1 MICRD
6 CLIHL
11 RSPFSAILSCPIQY
25 WNVAES
31 SVPRSF
37 RSSMELPWPEISS
50 TIEHHNRD
58 SIKQEI
64 GLLDIRG
71 YNRKATP
78 ALDIGHLAQSGLEC
92 FLVNRERIG
101 LGPIRTIDEFAI
113 EIS

>member
-1 MICRD
+1 MICRA

-50 TIEHHNRD
+50 TIEHHNWD

-64 GLLDIRG
+64 SLLDIRSHD
-71 YNRKATP
+71 RKAAP
-78 ALDIGHLAQSGLEC
+78 ALDIGHLAQSDLEC
-92 FLVNRERIG
+92 FLVNRQW
-101 LGPIRTIDEFAI
+101 
-113 EIS
+113 IS